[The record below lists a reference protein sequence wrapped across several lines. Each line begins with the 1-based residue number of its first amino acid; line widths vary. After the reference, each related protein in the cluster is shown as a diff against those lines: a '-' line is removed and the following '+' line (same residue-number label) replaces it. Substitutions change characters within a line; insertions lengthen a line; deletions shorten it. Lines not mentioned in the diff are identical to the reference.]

1 MSERS
6 AYSATPSAATLSTPP
21 ASWFPAPTP
30 PRHLKI
36 TGAAPA
42 FGFER
47 CEDQV
52 CDVEADGTAS
62 SCGRLACP
70 SCGCGGT
77 NLATMALLDAGGG
90 LQVRCTCGYVWVR
103 EGQRSPLLAA
113 IVVSG

>member
-1 MSERS
+1 LDPIYVSDGYRS
-6 AYSATPSAATLSTPP
+6 P
-21 ASWFPAPTP
+21 ASTTLTVRAAWEAAPRP

-47 CEDQV
+47 CEDV
-52 CDVEADGTAS
+52 SCTVEADGTAS

-77 NLATMALLDAGGG
+77 NLTTVALLDAGSATSIG
-90 LQVRCTCGYVWVR
+90 CSCGYAWVR
-103 EGQRSPLLAA
+103 TELRSSALSLT
-113 IVVSG
+113 G